1 MENFSRIN
9 IQIEDGNISIGF
21 LTRSL
26 YKRQEIKAKF
36 PSSMIESLALELRYG
51 KLNVLFRII

>member
-36 PSSMIESLALELRYG
+36 PSSMIESLSLELRYG
-51 KLNVLFRII
+51 KLYIQSINS